1 MTIEAMLEKH
11 ARRSPASAGA
21 PPPRAGTGSPK
32 MQEACMLTDGE
43 PPRVGVPPPTDEH
56 EWAAQLRAMWERV
69 RVKDQTS
76 WEEQRERHRR
86 RFEGQQEAHWRA
98 WKEWVA
104 VRDLQQHMWHKWAKE
119 LEGRQGDAEEEQ
131 HHHQQQQQQQQQEQ
145 QQQQQEQQE
154 QEDEEQQ
161 EQQQLLL
168 QQACQEQQEGAR
180 ERQQLQLLQQRR
192 QHNATWQQPDQQ
204 QHGDGHWQLPPL
216 AKRHRSDTLPVSP
229 SPLPSF
235 LGMPSVEATA
245 AAAAAAAGSPL
256 SRRADALLQE
266 IMTGAFTSLPRR
278 ISHDLAGSSTCNPGR
293 STAARGV
300 GGYAAAA
307 LLRRLDPLPLVP
319 QLTGTLQHMQHVP
332 SAPPPPP
339 PLPEP
344 LPLPDLP
351 VGCWPPLPLPL
362 PCPEGADVDG
372 QAWWSNHHH
381 QHHQQQQRPAAPPF
395 MPCPDRDA

>member
-1 MTIEAMLEKH
+1 M
-11 ARRSPASAGA
+11 
-21 PPPRAGTGSPK
+21 
-32 MQEACMLTDGE
+32 
-43 PPRVGVPPPTDEH
+43 
-56 EWAAQLRAMWERV
+56 
-69 RVKDQTS
+69 
-76 WEEQRERHRR
+76 
-86 RFEGQQEAHWRA
+86 
-98 WKEWVA
+98 
-104 VRDLQQHMWHKWAKE
+104 RDLQQHMWHKWAKE

-266 IMTGAFTSLPRR
+266 IMTGVSREECCAVLRMLRMLRMPATLLSAGPAVEGSIWEYNLTLLARSCLGPLVAHPPACFAAPRVQAFTSLPRR

-395 MPCPDRDA
+395 MPW